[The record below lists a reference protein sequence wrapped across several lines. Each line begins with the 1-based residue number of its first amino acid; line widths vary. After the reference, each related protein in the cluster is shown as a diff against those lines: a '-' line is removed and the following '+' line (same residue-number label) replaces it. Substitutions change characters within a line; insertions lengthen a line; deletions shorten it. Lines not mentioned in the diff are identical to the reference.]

1 MAEARFEPDD
11 KPVYDA
17 LREAG
22 AGEDLAY
29 TAVQRIRDMAAAN
42 LIAQLLAKF
51 DTQNAKLETQTSMLE
66 DLRSQMKRDRA
77 MLWALIVLLGA
88 AVLRYIIVG

>member
-1 MAEARFEPDD
+1 MAEARFNPDD

-22 AGEDLAY
+22 TGEDLAY

-42 LIAQLLAKF
+42 LIAQLLSKF
-51 DTQNAKLETQTSMLE
+51 DSQTAMLE
-66 DLRSQMKRDRA
+66 DLRAQMKRERA
-77 MLWALIVLLGA
+77 MLWALIILLGA
-88 AVLRYIIVG
+88 AVMRYIIAG

>member
-22 AGEDLAY
+22 AGEGLAY

-42 LIAQLLAKF
+42 LIAQLLSKF
-51 DTQNAKLETQTSMLE
+51 DAQTSALE
-66 DLRSQMKRDRA
+66 DLRAQMKRERA

-88 AVLRYIIVG
+88 AVMRYIIAG

>member
-1 MAEARFEPDD
+1 MTETQFNPDD

-22 AGEDLAY
+22 AGEALAY

-42 LIAQLLAKF
+42 LIAQLLSKF
-51 DTQNAKLETQTSMLE
+51 DAQTSMLE
-66 DLRSQMKRDRA
+66 DMKTQMKRDRA

-88 AVLRYIIVG
+88 AVMRYIIAG